1 MLVATSITAWS
12 DAVGKRVSIA
22 VSDIDDS
29 TGKIIS
35 DNKRIDKVV
44 VDKEG
49 KALID
54 SLLDYAQSIVDAE

>member
-1 MLVATSITAWS
+1 MLVATSITAWH

>member
-1 MLVATSITAWS
+1 MLVATSIAAWP

-22 VSDIDDS
+22 VSEIDDS

-54 SLLDYAQSIVDAE
+54 NLLDYAQSIVDAE